1 MQTKSD
7 RLREAARSLGTFN
20 LDELFQA
27 AGFGRP
33 TGRERKRLRALLYVI
48 KNRGGLE
55 RLGLG
60 VYQYTNTEQKGIR
73 NPKANPL
80 QIKMWRAMRNLN
92 KRNVFSRMDVAQ
104 LSGAANSY
112 VNSYIKFL
120 LREWYL
126 EQVARISHPSGS
138 NYLPTYKIVSDKDVP
153 EVPRYNRAKSTCE
166 LNEDTLSSIKIKTMD
181 FIEQVRRPATL
192 TTVEGIGQIKSV
204 LVEMLEHLEE
214 LEKELGS

>member
-126 EQVARISHPSGS
+126 EQVGRIRHPSGF
-138 NYLPTYKIVSDKDVP
+138 NYLPTYKILSDKDVP
-153 EVPRYNRAKSTCE
+153 ETPYFNTAKGACK
-166 LNEDTLSSIKIKTMD
+166 LNKDTLYALKIKTMD
-181 FIEQVRRPATL
+181 LLEQMRKPAVL
-192 TTVEGIGQIKSV
+192 TTADGIGQIKSV
-204 LVEMLEHLEE
+204 LVEMLEHLEK
-214 LEKELGS
+214 LEKGAR